1 LSITKG
7 NFLYFAVGVQTFEWI
22 NTYRQIMFQDQE
34 HIDITNVVVYKRHF
48 QKREK
53 TYSTVLLWII
63 SVYFFMNTFLV
74 VPLLFKRK
82 IYTFLD
88 IETPE
93 EKDNAIYMV
102 RLFSLTFA
110 LVINLVFMLV
120 TLLLFS
126 CAAYKK
132 HRTAFL
138 EYRFALFIQVAG
150 TIVLLGIN
158 LSQNYF

>member
-1 LSITKG
+1 
-7 NFLYFAVGVQTFEWI
+7 
-22 NTYRQIMFQDQE
+22 M
-34 HIDITNVVVYKRHF
+34 
-48 QKREK
+48 
-53 TYSTVLLWII
+53 LLWII
-63 SVYFFMNTFLV
+63 SVYFILNTVLV
-74 VPLLFKRK
+74 VPLLFKWELL
-82 IYTFLD
+82 YTFLD
-88 IETPE
+88 IKND
-93 EKDNAIYMV
+93 KDKDDVIYMV

-150 TIVLLGIN
+150 TLVLLGIN
-158 LSQNYF
+158 L